1 MCTPRKSKPPANLQR
16 YCILDCEPLHDLQGH
31 LSNLHIMTDTCLT
44 QQLLDI
50 VVPKEKPSG
59 GDYRRAVIHL
69 LALLK
74 DKAPINIILLVQT
87 ILEIS
92 ELLYASDEK

>member
-1 MCTPRKSKPPANLQR
+1 
-16 YCILDCEPLHDLQGH
+16 
-31 LSNLHIMTDTCLT
+31 MTDTCLT